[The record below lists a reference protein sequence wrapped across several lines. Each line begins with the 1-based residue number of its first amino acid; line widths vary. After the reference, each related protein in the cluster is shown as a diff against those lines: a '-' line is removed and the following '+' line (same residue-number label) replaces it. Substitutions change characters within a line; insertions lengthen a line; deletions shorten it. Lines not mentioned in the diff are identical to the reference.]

1 LKVLKFSCLFFFA
14 VLRMHSD
21 RKIGF
26 AMGIL
31 LIGVVAALFFRH
43 DPVALTEPLSKP
55 RREELNKRLRD
66 REIALYIPDD
76 DASSAEDGAAAAEPR
91 WTLRSVL
98 QDMDQ
103 KNRPSPAPVSTPRS
117 LEEHTSNRDS
127 LVGYRTW
134 KSGRG
139 AVLVSPG
146 KPSEGE
152 LDPERSHARVTA
164 PRRSDDARPLPP
176 LHARAISPSETLSFP
191 ADSDAP
197 AADITLPATSPD
209 EFEEHTVQ
217 FGETLSSIAE
227 RYLGSR
233 NRYGLI
239 FEANRDRLASADRL
253 KVGMTLRIPRRMA
266 AAE

>member
-1 LKVLKFSCLFFFA
+1 LKAVEFSCLFSFA

-43 DPVALTEPLSKP
+43 DPVAVTEPLSKP
-55 RREELNKRLRD
+55 RRQELNQRLRD

-76 DASSAEDGAAAAEPR
+76 DASKSPDTAVSAEPR

-98 QDMDQ
+98 EDMDQ
-103 KNRPSPAPVSTPRS
+103 KNRPSPAPVTPQRS
-117 LEEHTSNRDS
+117 LDEHTSNRDS
-127 LVGYRTW
+127 LDGYRTW
-134 KSGRG
+134 KPGRG
-139 AVLVSPG
+139 AVLASPG
-146 KPSEGE
+146 KSSAAEIESG
-152 LDPERSHARVTA
+152 RSHQPMTA
-164 PRRSDDARPLPP
+164 PRLPAGTRPLPP
-176 LHARAISPSETLSFP
+176 LHSQASAPTEMLAPSTD
-191 ADSDAP
+191 ADAATAAAAQPDTSSDQF
-197 AADITLPATSPD
+197 D
-209 EFEEHTVQ
+209 EHTVQ

-233 NRYGLI
+233 NRYALI

-253 KVGMTLRIPRRMA
+253 KVGMTLRIPRRTA